1 MYFAIKKIP
10 FKKLTV
16 LIIAL
21 LPMTIQEAVSLSP
34 DALTIALS
42 IALISY
48 ILFIKF
54 EQKTRLNVRQYILL
68 LIMSVILS
76 LCKIVYLPLCFLA
89 LLISADRFKSKK
101 DKAIKLVILEAIAIL
116 LNFLW
121 FKYATRYLI
130 EINPGVNSFEQTQY
144 ILSNIIEYVVI
155 IIRTISV
162 YAKNY
167 IFQLVGDSM
176 LQLNANTSNIYQL
189 ILFVILVLTLLC
201 DKSKEKIST
210 KLKVFVGIIT
220 ATIIGLIFT
229 SIYVQWNPVGNG
241 LIMGIHGR
249 YFIPIALL
257 FAILLENKFIE
268 FKKIPYNYIF
278 MTIVFANLNV
288 VATMIYYFS

>member
-89 LLISADRFKSKK
+89 LLIPADRFKSKK

-144 ILSNIIEYVVI
+144 ILSNIIEYIVI

-278 MTIVFANLNV
+278 MTIVLANLNV

>member
-10 FKKLTV
+10 FKKFTV

-34 DALTIALS
+34 DALTIAIS

-48 ILFIKF
+48 ILFLKF
-54 EQKTRLNVRQYILL
+54 EQKIKLSMKQYFL
-68 LIMSVILS
+68 LIIMCIILS

-89 LLISADRFKSKK
+89 WLIPIDRFKNKK
-101 DKAIKLVILEAIAIL
+101 DKAIKIFILEAIAIT
-116 LNFLW
+116 LNFVW

-130 EINPGVNSFEQTQY
+130 EINPGVNSLKQTQY
-144 ILSNIIEYVVI
+144 ILNNIIEYIVI
-155 IIRTISV
+155 VIRTISV
-162 YAKNY
+162 YAKGY
-167 IFQLVGDSM
+167 LFQLVGDSM

-189 ILFVILVLTLLC
+189 ILFSILILTLLC
-201 DKSKEKIST
+201 DKSKQKIST
-210 KLKVFVGIIT
+210 KLKLFVGFVT

-241 LIMGIHGR
+241 LVMGIHGR
-249 YFIPIALL
+249 YFIPIVLL
-257 FAILLENKFIE
+257 CAILLENKLIE

-278 MTIVFANLNV
+278 MTIVLANLNV